1 MGSAS
6 PGGPVEGLTEA
17 LTGLLRQADG
27 GPQPQ
32 DLADVLWIA
41 GLAGLLEPPPP
52 PAPPP
57 SPSPSPSPP
66 TPPLPMPPS
75 VPRPSAAPRPA
86 RARPKSTVVPWQ
98 SSPPLPDGRTPT
110 GPAPAVAVP
119 PPPPPPV
126 RPPTGPHV
134 ALHHRPG
141 SHGHSE
147 NPGAD
152 EPGDTDRAGGH
163 VIRVT
168 QPAALDGGLA
178 LARALRPLRRAVDA
192 PGRATLDEEAT
203 AEATAETGILL
214 PAWRPA
220 QQPRFSVDL
229 LVDTGATM
237 AVWHRLAGELSTL
250 LERHGA
256 FADVRCW
263 ALDTDRSVPTLTPFH
278 QRRPGAPAAARA
290 GWSRPLN
297 DPTDRRILLVLTD
310 GVGPA
315 WYGKELPEFLAGVA
329 AARPAA
335 ALQVLP
341 RRLWHRTALR
351 TALVAARASVAGRPV
366 PAFRSDAALPG
377 IPPGTR
383 GAEARA
389 DIRWLPVLEVDA
401 DWITP
406 WADLTAG
413 RTSGWT
419 PMLAAP
425 IAGMPERQRPTRPAG
440 TPATPAERVARFRA
454 GSSPAAY
461 RLACHLAAAPLSLP
475 VMRLVQRATVPESG
489 QTDLAELFLSGLI
502 APRGGTA
509 TDPDEQV
516 YDFRDGVRKE
526 LLAELTR
533 TEAVQVLEHV
543 LTKVS
548 GRVAATFGGTRDFRA
563 VARLVGAVDV
573 GEEADGQVRL
583 SARSLPFA
591 EVAVTVLAS
600 AGGQHAALAARL
612 AEAVGRTTRG
622 AEATRSPLPGPPPR
636 PDRLSPVR
644 PVLSPPEPARM
655 IGRKRELAAL
665 AAAFD
670 PDRAA
675 SGPPEQP
682 AVAVVVGDAG
692 MGRRRLVQE
701 YVQAYGDRHSFTHW
715 IDAASPDSVER
726 GLLRLW
732 NALTPVD
739 EPFDASVQLGDR
751 LAEHRDWLVVL
762 DNHRGAG
769 RSDGLHRPF
778 DMSPL
783 RGRGCVLVTT
793 DSLATWPAP
802 GATVIEL
809 GPLRTDEVLDEL
821 RARLGP
827 GYAPDDPQQARSLLR
842 LARQL
847 PHRPNTLADID
858 LDAEL
863 RHALAAAPDPSPRRT
878 SSGRVLVDTTVRGT
892 PMTLRLPFPASPTRS
907 GFPPPSPGFTGR
919 AGALTALLSF
929 LTPTEP
935 GRFPTRT
942 AVVTGPPGVGKTEL
956 ALQGATTALERG
968 WYPGGAL
975 YLDLRR
981 HTDPSVPHNTPGL
994 AALLRALDVPVGIV
1008 PQDPQNQRD
1017 LFHDVLAQLSAEAGP
1032 VLLVLDNA
1040 PRHLDLAPYLPLD
1053 GRVTTLVTS
1062 RHSLPIDAAR
1072 FELQPMTADDSVEL
1086 LRNRLL
1092 LARPDDPRLTVAVR
1106 PAEALAELCDGLPL
1120 ALVFCA
1126 ARLVADPGLRV
1137 IDLAQELRDPRH
1149 RLDAIGHDGQNLREA
1164 FTASYVELSSSEARL
1179 FRLLSVYPHPE
1190 LSNDVAAALASID
1203 ILVAEQLMAALSHA
1217 HLVEPA
1223 PTRDHWRF
1231 PPLLRLFALG
1241 ESETKAGLDDR
1252 ANALTRLLNHYHQ
1265 AATAADAPWSRDPI
1279 SRIRT
1284 GVGGYAARFL
1294 DPERARAWLEAERP
1308 IMLAL
1313 VPFAAEHGDAEA
1325 AAAFTRVALRL
1336 LLAER
1341 RFDDLAAVADETVR
1355 AVRQR
1360 GHDAGELQFV
1370 RTLLQAMADARIR
1383 IETLPL
1389 DQRTALDQVLRLAS
1403 RGARTDQLHLAV
1415 QVANASQWAMLV
1427 LNEVLHDVLRMST
1440 VEGTLVRPGPGFGAE
1455 WLLTFPE
1462 PGDPLATA
1470 GLVLLDL
1477 WDRLKRL
1484 DFSTGPRTPVAVSV
1498 FHGDP
1503 PDLLPGASRLRSRVT
1518 GTAYHR
1524 EKPIAAVTVSLQ
1536 VLTMLTQQFGRDL
1549 ANSFDL
1555 LAPGDAAAPAEVAT
1569 YVYTGDPQLLGL
1581 ILSRLVT
1588 GRIID
1593 P

>member
-17 LTGLLRQADG
+17 LAELLRQTDG

-41 GLAGLLEPPPP
+41 GLAGMLEPPPPP

-57 SPSPSPSPP
+57 PSPP
-66 TPPLPMPPS
+66 APPPPMPS

-98 SSPPLPDGRTPT
+98 SSPPLPAGRTPI
-110 GPAPAVAVP
+110 GPAPVVVLPPPP

-134 ALHHRPG
+134 ALHHRSG
-141 SHGHSE
+141 SQGRPE

-152 EPGDTDRAGGH
+152 EPSGH

-263 ALDTDRSVPTLTPFH
+263 ALDTDRKVPTLAPFH
-278 QRRPGAPAAARA
+278 RRRPDAPAAARVD
-290 GWSRPLN
+290 WSRPLN

-315 WYGKELPEFLAGVA
+315 WYGKELPKFLAAVA

-377 IPPGTR
+377 IPPGSR

-389 DIRWLPVLEVDA
+389 AIRWLPVLEVDA

-425 IAGMPERQRPTRPAG
+425 IAGMPERPRPTRPAG

-475 VMRLVQRATVPESG
+475 VMRLVQRAAVPESG

-502 APRGGTA
+502 APRGGAA

-563 VARLVGAVDV
+563 VARLVGAVDS
-573 GEEADGQVRL
+573 GEGDGGEVRL

-612 AEAVGRTTRG
+612 AAAVTRTARRE
-622 AEATRSPLPGPPPR
+622 AEATPTPRPDPPLLR

-644 PVLSPPEPARM
+644 PVLSPPEPPRM

-675 SGPPEQP
+675 SGAPEQP
-682 AVAVVVGDAG
+682 AVVLVVGQAG
-692 MGRRRLVQE
+692 TGRRRLVQE
-701 YVQAYGDRHSFTHW
+701 YVAAYGGRHSFTHW
-715 IDAASPDSVER
+715 IDAHSPGPWEHGLVRLWTALSPTDEPYYASSPDA
-726 GLLRLW
+726 LW
-732 NALTPVD
+732 
-739 EPFDASVQLGDR
+739 ER

-762 DNHRGAG
+762 DSLPGNGWPDE
-769 RSDGLHRPF
+769 SWYQFSFEP
-778 DMSPL
+778 

-793 DSLATWPAP
+793 DRP
-802 GATVIEL
+802 GSWLPGTTVVEL
-809 GPLRTDEVLDEL
+809 GSLETDEVLDEL
-821 RARLGP
+821 VARLGP
-827 GYAPDDPQQARSLLR
+827 AYDPDDSDQATVLRR
-842 LARQL
+842 LAQRL
-847 PHRPNTLADID
+847 PRMPDVLADTD

-863 RHALAAAPDPSPRRT
+863 ARALPIAFDPPPTRT
-878 SSGRVLVDTTVRGT
+878 SNNRVIVHATVQGL
-892 PMTLRLPFPASPTRS
+892 PVTLRLPVPGSTALSGLPLSSPA
-907 GFPPPSPGFTGR
+907 FTGR
-919 AGALTALLSF
+919 AEALAALRSFLVPAPPGQPPRTAL
-929 LTPTEP
+929 
-935 GRFPTRT
+935 
-942 AVVTGPPGVGKTEL
+942 VTGPPGVGKSEL
-956 ALQGATTALERG
+956 VVRIATTVLRSG
-968 WYPGGAL
+968 WYPGGVL
-975 YLDLRR
+975 YLDLREHQNR
-981 HTDPSVPHNTPGL
+981 SAVPAPGAP
-994 AALLRALDVPVGIV
+994 AALLRALGVPADIL
-1008 PQDPQNQRD
+1008 PPAPRD
-1017 LFHDVLAQLSAEAGP
+1017 RTALLRTVLAQLVEEAGP
-1032 VLLVLDNA
+1032 LLLVLDNA
-1040 PRHLDLAPYLPLD
+1040 PPRLDLAPYLPLD
-1053 GRVTTLVTS
+1053 GAITVLVTS
-1062 RHSLPIDAAR
+1062 RHQLGIDAAR
-1072 FELQPMTADDSVEL
+1072 FDLRAMTAEDSVQL
-1086 LRNRLL
+1086 LRYGVQA
-1092 LARPDDPRLTVAVR
+1092 ARSDDERVSGPPDPWL
-1106 PAEALAELCDGLPL
+1106 ALAELCDGLPL
-1120 ALVFCA
+1120 ALAFCTH
-1126 ARLVADPGLRV
+1126 RLVEQPALPVASLVEELSDPRYRLDGLSHGERSLRV
-1137 IDLAQELRDPRH
+1137 
-1149 RLDAIGHDGQNLREA
+1149 A
-1164 FTASYVELSSSEARL
+1164 FTESYLDLSSSESRL
-1179 FRLLSVYPHPE
+1179 FRLLSVYPRSE
-1190 LSNDVAAALASID
+1190 LSTDVAAGVANLD
-1203 ILVAEQLMAALSHA
+1203 IPVAEELMAALARA
-1217 HLVEPA
+1217 HLVEPG
-1223 PTRDHWRF
+1223 PTRDQWRL
-1231 PPLLRLFALG
+1231 PPLLRLYSLSRGA
-1241 ESETKAGLDDR
+1241 ANADVDDR
-1252 ANALTRLLNHYHQ
+1252 EVALDRLLVHYQ
-1265 AATAADAPWSRDPI
+1265 LEAEAAASGDRRDSVRFRDP
-1279 SRIRT
+1279 RQ
-1284 GVGGYAARFL
+1284 AQ
-1294 DPERARAWLEAERP
+1294 AWLEAERP
-1308 IMLAL
+1308 IL
-1313 VPFAAEHGDAEA
+1313 
-1325 AAAFTRVALRL
+1325 VALAVYAADQGHTDAVLPIIRSL
-1336 LLAER
+1336 IRFFLPDR
-1341 RFDDLAAVADETVR
+1341 RFDDVRVIAESIQVAAR
-1355 AVRQR
+1355 SL
-1360 GHDAGELQFV
+1360 GGSPGAGWFL
-1370 RTLLQAMADARIR
+1370 
-1383 IETLPL
+1383 
-1389 DQRTALDQVLRLAS
+1389 TALAQATKESPFELNDLSVEQKIAYARLIRAAT
-1403 RGARTDQLHLAV
+1403 GALANRLHLAV
-1415 QVANASQWAMLV
+1415 QLLDADEASTL
-1427 LNEVLHDVLRMST
+1427 LLERILGEVRRAST
-1440 VEGTLVRPGPGFGAE
+1440 IDSGLTRPSPGFGAE
-1455 WLLTFPE
+1455 LLLTFFE
-1462 PGDPLATA
+1462 PGDPLAMA
-1470 GLVLLDL
+1470 GRTVLDL
-1477 WDRLKRL
+1477 WDRIKRL
-1484 DFSTGPRTPVAVSV
+1484 APADRPRAPIMVSFVHGNLPERLSGTDQLRRLITGDRRVRNRPVAAVAVSRQV
-1498 FHGDP
+1498 FDMI
-1503 PDLLPGASRLRSRVT
+1503 T
-1518 GTAYHR
+1518 
-1524 EKPIAAVTVSLQ
+1524 E
-1536 VLTMLTQQFGRDL
+1536 QFGTDITVH
-1549 ANSFDL
+1549 FDPIQVEG
-1555 LAPGDAAAPAEVAT
+1555 AEPPAEDAT
-1569 YVYTGDPQLLGL
+1569 YLYNGDPQLLGL
-1581 ILSRLVT
+1581 ILSHPT
-1588 GRIID
+1588 AGRIIES
-1593 P
+1593 

>member
-1 MGSAS
+1 M
-6 PGGPVEGLTEA
+6 EGLTEA
-17 LTGLLRQADG
+17 LAELLRQADG

-41 GLAGLLEPPPP
+41 GLAGMLEPPPP
-52 PAPPP
+52 PAPP
-57 SPSPSPSPP
+57 SPPSPP
-66 TPPLPMPPS
+66 TPPLPMPS
-75 VPRPSAAPRPA
+75 LPRPSAAPRPA
-86 RARPKSTVVPWQ
+86 RARPRSTVVPWQ
-98 SSPPLPDGRTPT
+98 SSPPLPAGRTPI
-110 GPAPAVAVP
+110 GPAPVIALP

-126 RPPTGPHV
+126 HPPTGPHV
-134 ALHHRPG
+134 ALHHRSG
-141 SHGHSE
+141 SQGRPE

-152 EPGDTDRAGGH
+152 EPSGH

-214 PAWRPA
+214 PAWRSA

-263 ALDTDRSVPTLTPFH
+263 ALDTDRPVPTLAPFH
-278 QRRPGAPAAARA
+278 RRRPGAPAAARA
-290 GWSRPLN
+290 DWSRPLN

-315 WYGKELPEFLAGVA
+315 WYGKELPKFLAAVA

-366 PAFRSDAALPG
+366 PAFHSDAALPG
-377 IPPGTR
+377 IPPGSR

-389 DIRWLPVLEVDA
+389 AIRWLPVLEVDA

-425 IAGMPERQRPTRPAG
+425 IAGMPERQRPTRTAG

-502 APRGGTA
+502 APRGGAA

-516 YDFRDGVRKE
+516 YDFRSGVRKE

-573 GEEADGQVRL
+573 GEEAGGEVRL

-600 AGGQHAALAARL
+600 AGGQHAALAEKL
-612 AEAVGRTTRG
+612 AEAMGQTVRG
-622 AEATRSPLPGPPPR
+622 EEATRPGPPPIR
-636 PDRLSPVR
+636 PGLLNPVR
-644 PVLSPPEPARM
+644 PVLSPPEPVRM

-665 AAAFD
+665 AAVFA
-670 PDRAA
+670 PDRPV
-675 SGPPEQP
+675 SGPPEEP
-682 AVAVVVGDAG
+682 AVVIVVGAAG

-701 YVQAYGDRHSFTHW
+701 YARAYGDRHSFTHW
-715 IDAASPDSVER
+715 IDAHSADSLER
-726 GLLRLW
+726 GLGRLW
-732 NALTPVD
+732 AALSPAGAGYDPSSPAVLW
-739 EPFDASVQLGDR
+739 ER
-751 LAEHRDWLVVL
+751 LARHRDWFLVIDQVPPGGWPTDPGYPRYPWYSL
-762 DNHRGAG
+762 T
-769 RSDGLHRPF
+769 PQ
-778 DMSPL
+778 
-783 RGRGCVLVTT
+783 GRGCVLVTT
-793 DSLATWPAP
+793 DGLDGSTPEAM
-802 GATVIEL
+802 VVEL
-809 GPLRTDEVLDEL
+809 GSLDTEEVLDEL
-821 RARLGP
+821 VARLGP
-827 GYAPDDPQQARSLLR
+827 AHDPADSAQATALQR
-842 LARQL
+842 LAQRL
-847 PHRPNTLADID
+847 PHTPDVLAETD

-863 RHALAAAPDPSPRRT
+863 ARLLPAATDPSPRRT
-878 SSGRVLVDTTVRGT
+878 SSGRVLVNISVRGT
-892 PMTLRLPFPASPTRS
+892 PMTLRLPVPASPARS
-907 GFPPPSPGFTGR
+907 GFPPLSPAFTGR
-919 AGALTALLSF
+919 AGALRALLSF
-929 LTPTEP
+929 LTPAEP
-935 GRFPTRT
+935 GQFPTRA
-942 AVVTGPPGVGKTEL
+942 AVVTGPPGVGKSEL
-956 ALQGATTALERG
+956 VLQGAATVLERG

-975 YLDLRR
+975 YLDLRER
-981 HTDPSVPHNTPGL
+981 PNPSAPHNTPGL
-994 AALLRALDVPVGIV
+994 ATLLRALNVPDGIV
-1008 PQDPQNQRD
+1008 PPDPQGQLD
-1017 LFHDVLAQLSAEAGP
+1017 LFHDVLAQVSAEAGP
-1032 VLLVLDNA
+1032 VLLVLDNV
-1040 PRHLDLAPYLPLD
+1040 RRNVDLAPYLLLN

-1062 RHSLPIDAAR
+1062 CHSLSVDAAR
-1072 FELQPMTADDSVEL
+1072 FDLRAMSADDSVQL
-1086 LRNRLL
+1086 LRNHLRR
-1092 LARPDDPRLTVAVR
+1092 ARPDDTRLTDAAR
-1106 PAEALAELCDGLPL
+1106 PAAALAELCDGLPL
-1120 ALVFCA
+1120 ALVLCA
-1126 ARLVADPGLRV
+1126 AQLVADPGLQV
-1137 IDLAQELRDPRH
+1137 TDLARELSDPRH
-1149 RLDAIGHDGQNLREA
+1149 RLDAISNDGQSLREA
-1164 FTASYVELSSSEARL
+1164 FTASYTELSSSEARL
-1179 FRLLSVYPHPE
+1179 FRLLSVYPHSE
-1190 LSNDVAAALASID
+1190 ISVDVAAGLAGLD
-1203 ILVAEQLMAALSHA
+1203 ILVAEQLMTELARA
-1217 HLVEPA
+1217 HVVDPA
-1223 PTRDHWRF
+1223 STDNHWHF
-1231 PPLLRLFALG
+1231 HPLLRLFALD
-1241 ESETKAGLDDR
+1241 ESEAKAGLDDR
-1252 ANALTRLLNHYHQ
+1252 ANALTRLLTHYQQ
-1265 AATAADAPWSRDPI
+1265 AAAAAEAPGSRG
-1279 SRIRT
+1279 ST
-1284 GVGGYAARFL
+1284 VRFRN
-1294 DPERARAWLEAERP
+1294 PERARAWLAAERP

-1313 VPFAAEHGDAEA
+1313 VVFAAEHGDAEA
-1325 AAAFTRVALRL
+1325 TAAFTRLVLRL
-1336 LLAER
+1336 LIADR
-1341 RFDDLAAVADETVR
+1341 RFDDLAAVADETVHTVRRQSHDTGALLFLR
-1355 AVRQR
+1355 A
-1360 GHDAGELQFV
+1360 
-1370 RTLLQAMADARIR
+1370 LLHAMDDARIR
-1383 IETLPL
+1383 LDTLPL
-1389 DQRTALDQVLRLAS
+1389 EQRSTLDQVFRLVS
-1403 RGARTDQLHLAV
+1403 GGARTNQLHLAV
-1415 QVANASQWAMLV
+1415 QVANGSEWSMLV
-1427 LNEVLHDVLRMST
+1427 LDQVLHDALGAST
-1440 VEGTLVRPGPGFGAE
+1440 VDGTLTRPTPGFGAE
-1455 WLLTFPE
+1455 LLLTFPE
-1462 PGDPLATA
+1462 PGVPLATA

-1503 PDLLPGASRLRSRVT
+1503 PDLLPGASRLRSHVT
-1518 GTAYHR
+1518 GKAYHR

-1555 LAPGDAAAPAEVAT
+1555 LAPGDAEAPAEGAT
-1569 YVYTGDPQLLGL
+1569 YLYTGDPQLLGL
-1581 ILSRLVT
+1581 VLSRLVA

>member
-17 LTGLLRQADG
+17 LAELLRQADG

-41 GLAGLLEPPPP
+41 GLAGMLEPPPPP
-52 PAPPP
+52 PAPP
-57 SPSPSPSPP
+57 SPPSPP
-66 TPPLPMPPS
+66 TPPLPMPS
-75 VPRPSAAPRPA
+75 APRPSAAPRPA
-86 RARPKSTVVPWQ
+86 RARPRSTVVPWQ
-98 SSPPLPDGRTPT
+98 SSPPPPAGRTPI
-110 GPAPAVAVP
+110 GPAPVVALPPPP

-134 ALHHRPG
+134 ALHHRSG
-141 SHGHSE
+141 SQGRPE

-152 EPGDTDRAGGH
+152 EPSGH

-263 ALDTDRSVPTLTPFH
+263 ALDTDRPVPTLAPFH
-278 QRRPGAPAAARA
+278 RRRPGAPAAARA
-290 GWSRPLN
+290 DWSRPLN

-315 WYGKELPEFLAGVA
+315 WYGKELPKFLAGVA

-377 IPPGTR
+377 IPPGSR

-389 DIRWLPVLEVDA
+389 AIRWLPVLEVDA

-440 TPATPAERVARFRA
+440 APATPAERVARFRA

-475 VMRLVQRATVPESG
+475 VMRLVQRAAVPESG

-502 APRGGTA
+502 APRGGAA

-573 GEEADGQVRL
+573 GEEAGGEVRL

-612 AEAVGRTTRG
+612 AAAVTRTARRE
-622 AEATRSPLPGPPPR
+622 AEATPTPRPDPPLLR

-644 PVLSPPEPARM
+644 PVLSPPEPPRM

-670 PDRAA
+670 PGRAA

-682 AVAVVVGDAG
+682 AVVVVVGDAG

-701 YVQAYGDRHSFTHW
+701 YVQAYGGRHSFTHW
-715 IDAASPDSVER
+715 IDAHSPGSLEL
-726 GLLRLW
+726 GLGQLW
-732 NALTPVD
+732 SALSPAD
-739 EPFDASVQLGDR
+739 EPYVASSPAALRDR
-751 LAEHRDWLVVL
+751 LERHRDWLVVL
-762 DNHRGAG
+762 D
-769 RSDGLHRPF
+769 SFPQDGWPAQPGYRF
-778 DMSPL
+778 SFEPL
-783 RGRGCVLVTT
+783 GRGCVLVTT
-793 DSLATWPAP
+793 GDPQLRPTGVTIVELRSLDTA
-802 GATVIEL
+802 
-809 GPLRTDEVLDEL
+809 EVLDEL
-821 RARLGP
+821 VARLGP
-827 GYAPDDPQQARSLLR
+827 AYAPDDSGQATALRR
-842 LARQL
+842 LAQRL
-847 PHRPNTLADID
+847 PHMPDVLAETD

-863 RHALAAAPDPSPRRT
+863 ARALPAATDPPPPPIRT
-878 SSGRVLVDTTVRGT
+878 NSDQVVVYTTIQGLPV
-892 PMTLRLPFPASPTRS
+892 MLRLPVPSPTRYRI
-907 GFPPPSPGFTGR
+907 PAPSPAFTGR
-919 AGALTALLSF
+919 AEALATLLSF
-929 LTPTEP
+929 LKPSEP
-935 GRFPTRT
+935 KHFPNRATL
-942 AVVTGPPGVGKTEL
+942 VTGSPGVGKSEL
-956 ALQGATTALERG
+956 VRQAVGTALGNG
-968 WYPGGAL
+968 WYSGGAL
-975 YLDLRR
+975 YLDLRE
-981 HTDPSVPHNTPGL
+981 HPNSSAPSDPQAPAVILQALGVPADIVPPDPRDRLN
-994 AALLRALDVPVGIV
+994 LLRDYLG
-1008 PQDPQNQRD
+1008 
-1017 LFHDVLAQLSAEAGP
+1017 QLSMQAGP
-1032 VLLVLDNA
+1032 LLLVLDNA
-1040 PRHLDLAPYLPLD
+1040 PPHLDLAPCLPFYSS
-1053 GRVTTLVTS
+1053 VTVLVTS
-1062 RHSLPIDAAR
+1062 RHSLPIGATLLD
-1072 FELQPMTADDSVEL
+1072 LGTMTPEDSVQL
-1086 LRNRLL
+1086 LRNG
-1092 LARPDDPRLTVAVR
+1092 VR
-1106 PAEALAELCDGLPL
+1106 ASLPGDERAGGPPGPWLALAELCDGLPL
-1120 ALVFCA
+1120 ALTICVDRLADQPALPVASLVRELNDPPFLLDGLSNR
-1126 ARLVADPGLRV
+1126 ARSMRV
-1137 IDLAQELRDPRH
+1137 
-1149 RLDAIGHDGQNLREA
+1149 A
-1164 FTASYVELSSSEARL
+1164 FTESYLDLSSSESRL
-1179 FRLLSVYPHPE
+1179 FRLLSVYPYYE
-1190 LSNDVAAALASID
+1190 LSADVAAGVANLD
-1203 ILVAEQLMAALSHA
+1203 ILVAEQLMAALARA
-1217 HLVEPA
+1217 HLVEPG
-1223 PTRDHWRF
+1223 PTRDHWRL
-1231 PPLLRLFALG
+1231 PP
-1241 ESETKAGLDDR
+1241 
-1252 ANALTRLLNHYHQ
+1252 LTRLYSLSRGQANADVDDRDVALDRLLVHYQ
-1265 AATAADAPWSRDPI
+1265 LEMDAASAPGGLRS
-1279 SRIRT
+1279 
-1284 GVGGYAARFL
+1284 GVRFR

-1308 IMLAL
+1308 ILVALAEY
-1313 VPFAAEHGDAEA
+1313 AAEHGGIDAA
-1325 AAAFTRVALRL
+1325 FAFTRSLLRIL
-1336 LLAER
+1336 LGDR
-1341 RFDDLAAVADETVR
+1341 QFDDLTTIAESMRAIDHRRGDNTVAEWFLR
-1355 AVRQR
+1355 ALV
-1360 GHDAGELQFV
+1360 
-1370 RTLLQAMADARIR
+1370 QALNEARIR
-1383 IETLPL
+1383 TVDLPAE
-1389 DQRTALDQVLRLAS
+1389 DRAALDRLFRLFS
-1403 RGARTDQLHLAV
+1403 GEEEARTNQLYLAIQFPDADEAAVLLLEQILGEV
-1415 QVANASQWAMLV
+1415 QRASTIESGL
-1427 LNEVLHDVLRMST
+1427 S
-1440 VEGTLVRPGPGFGAE
+1440 RPSPGFGAE
-1455 WLLTFPE
+1455 LLLAFVE

-1470 GLVLLDL
+1470 GRTVLDL
-1477 WDRLKRL
+1477 WERIKRL
-1484 DFSTGPRTPVAVSV
+1484 SPADRPRTPIIVSVLHGSHPEHLPGADLLRRMIAGDRHVRDRPVTAVAVSRPV
-1498 FHGDP
+1498 FD
-1503 PDLLPGASRLRSRVT
+1503 
-1518 GTAYHR
+1518 
-1524 EKPIAAVTVSLQ
+1524 
-1536 VLTMLTQQFGRDL
+1536 MLTEQFGTDITVRFSL
-1549 ANSFDL
+1549 MPIEGAE
-1555 LAPGDAAAPAEVAT
+1555 PPAEDAI
-1569 YVYTGDPQLLGL
+1569 YLYNGDPQLLGL
-1581 ILSRLVT
+1581 ILSHPT
-1588 GRIID
+1588 AGRIIES
-1593 P
+1593 

>member
-17 LTGLLRQADG
+17 LAELLRQADG

-41 GLAGLLEPPPP
+41 GLAGMLEPPPPP
-52 PAPPP
+52 PAPP
-57 SPSPSPSPP
+57 SPPSPP
-66 TPPLPMPPS
+66 PPPLPTPS
-75 VPRPSAAPRPA
+75 APRPSAAPRPA
-86 RARPKSTVVPWQ
+86 RARPRSTVVPWQ
-98 SSPPLPDGRTPT
+98 SSPPPPTGRTPI
-110 GPAPAVAVP
+110 GPAPAVAPPPPP

-134 ALHHRPG
+134 ALHHRSG
-141 SHGHSE
+141 SPGHSE

-152 EPGDTDRAGGH
+152 EPGNTDRPDGH
-163 VIRVT
+163 VIRVA

-263 ALDTDRSVPTLTPFH
+263 ALDTDRPVPTLAPFH
-278 QRRPGAPAAARA
+278 RRRPGAPAAARA
-290 GWSRPLN
+290 DWSRPLN

-315 WYGKELPEFLAGVA
+315 WYGKELPKFLAAVA

-366 PAFRSDAALPG
+366 PAFHSDAALPG
-377 IPPGTR
+377 IPPGSR

-389 DIRWLPVLEVDA
+389 AVRWLPVLEVDA

-502 APRGGTA
+502 APRGGAA

-573 GEEADGQVRL
+573 GEEAGGEVRL

-612 AEAVGRTTRG
+612 AEAVTRTARG
-622 AEATRSPLPGPPPR
+622 AGATRTPR
-636 PDRLSPVR
+636 PDPPLLRTDRLSPVR
-644 PVLSPPEPARM
+644 PVLSPPEPPRM

-682 AVAVVVGDAG
+682 AVVVVVGDAG

-701 YVQAYGDRHSFTHW
+701 YVQAYGERHSFTHW
-715 IDAASPDSVER
+715 IDAHSPGPWEHGLVRLWTALSPTDEPYYASSPDA
-726 GLLRLW
+726 LW
-732 NALTPVD
+732 
-739 EPFDASVQLGDR
+739 ER

-762 DNHRGAG
+762 DSLPGNGWPDE
-769 RSDGLHRPF
+769 SWYQFSFEP
-778 DMSPL
+778 
-783 RGRGCVLVTT
+783 RGRGCVLVTS
-793 DSLATWPAP
+793 DRP
-802 GATVIEL
+802 GSWLPGTTVIEL
-809 GPLRTDEVLDEL
+809 GSLETDEVLDEL
-821 RARLGP
+821 VARLGP
-827 GYAPDDPQQARSLLR
+827 AYDPDDSDQATVLRR
-842 LARQL
+842 LAQRL
-847 PHRPNTLADID
+847 PRKPDVLADTD

-863 RHALAAAPDPSPRRT
+863 ARVLPLVFDPPPTRT
-878 SSGRVLVDTTVRGT
+878 SNNRVIVHAMVQGLPV
-892 PMTLRLPFPASPTRS
+892 TLRLPVPGSTALS
-907 GFPPPSPGFTGR
+907 GLPLPSPAFTGR
-919 AGALTALLSF
+919 AEALAALRSFLVPAPPGQPPRTAL
-929 LTPTEP
+929 
-935 GRFPTRT
+935 
-942 AVVTGPPGVGKTEL
+942 VTGPPGVGKSEL
-956 ALQGATTALERG
+956 VVRVATTVRRSG
-968 WYPGGAL
+968 WYPGGVL
-975 YLDLRR
+975 YLDLREHQNR
-981 HTDPSVPHNTPGL
+981 SAVPDPEAP
-994 AALLRALDVPVGIV
+994 AALLRALGVPADIL
-1008 PQDPQNQRD
+1008 PPAPRD
-1017 LFHDVLAQLSAEAGP
+1017 RTALLRTVLAQLVEEAGP
-1032 VLLVLDNA
+1032 LLLVLDNA
-1040 PRHLDLAPYLPLD
+1040 PPRLDLAPYLPLD
-1053 GRVTTLVTS
+1053 GAVTVLVTS
-1062 RHSLPIDAAR
+1062 RHQLGIDAAR
-1072 FELQPMTADDSVEL
+1072 FDLRAMTAEDSVQL
-1086 LRNRLL
+1086 LRYGVQA
-1092 LARPDDPRLTVAVR
+1092 ARSDDERVSGPPDPWL
-1106 PAEALAELCDGLPL
+1106 ALAELCDGLPL
-1120 ALVFCA
+1120 ALAICTH
-1126 ARLVADPGLRV
+1126 RLVEQPALPVASLAEELSDPRYRLDGLSHGERSLRV
-1137 IDLAQELRDPRH
+1137 
-1149 RLDAIGHDGQNLREA
+1149 A
-1164 FTASYVELSSSEARL
+1164 FTESYLDLSSSESRL
-1179 FRLLSVYPHPE
+1179 FRLLSVHPHSE
-1190 LSNDVAAALASID
+1190 LSTDVAAGVANLD
-1203 ILVAEQLMAALSHA
+1203 IPVAEELMAALARA
-1217 HLVEPA
+1217 HLVEPG
-1223 PTRDHWRF
+1223 PTRDHWRL
-1231 PPLLRLFALG
+1231 PPLLRLYSLSRGAANADVDGRAFAL
-1241 ESETKAGLDDR
+1241 D
-1252 ANALTRLLNHYHQ
+1252 RLLVHFQLETEAAASGDRRDTVRFRNPEQ
-1265 AATAADAPWSRDPI
+1265 A
-1279 SRIRT
+1279 
-1284 GVGGYAARFL
+1284 G
-1294 DPERARAWLEAERP
+1294 AWLEAERP
-1308 IMLAL
+1308 VLVTLA
-1313 VPFAAEHGDAEA
+1313 AYGAEHGGVDAA
-1325 AAAFTRVALRL
+1325 SAFTRSLLRIFL
-1336 LLAER
+1336 TAR
-1341 RFDDLAAVADETVR
+1341 RFGDLTAIAESMRAVDRRRGGNAVAEGFLR
-1355 AVRQR
+1355 ALV
-1360 GHDAGELQFV
+1360 
-1370 RTLLQAMADARIR
+1370 QALDDSRDRPADRPAEDRA
-1383 IETLPL
+1383 
-1389 DQRTALDQVLRLAS
+1389 ALDQLFQVLS
-1403 RGARTDQLHLAV
+1403 GEEARTNELYLAV
-1415 QVANASQWAMLV
+1415 QLPDADEATVLV
-1427 LNEVLHDVLRMST
+1427 LERILGEVQRAST
-1440 VEGTLVRPGPGFGAE
+1440 IESGLTRLSPGFGAE
-1455 WLLTFPE
+1455 LLLTFVG

-1470 GLVLLDL
+1470 GRAVLDL
-1477 WDRLKRL
+1477 WDRIKRL
-1484 DFSTGPRTPVAVSV
+1484 DPADRPQTPIIVSV
-1498 FHGDP
+1498 LHGRFP
-1503 PDLLPGASRLRSRVT
+1503 ERLPGAEQLRLRIT
-1518 GTAYHR
+1518 GDRYDR
-1524 EKPIAAVTVSLQ
+1524 DRPVAAVTVSRP
-1536 VLTMLTQQFGRDL
+1536 VFDMLTEQFGTDITRR
-1549 ANSFDL
+1549 FDL
-1555 LAPGDAAAPAEVAT
+1555 LLVGGARPPAEEAT
-1569 YVYTGDPQLLGL
+1569 YLYSGDPQLLGL
-1581 ILSRLVT
+1581 ILSHPT
-1588 GRIID
+1588 AGRIIES
-1593 P
+1593 

>member
-6 PGGPVEGLTEA
+6 PGGPAEGLTDA
-17 LTGLLRQADG
+17 LAGLLRQADG

-52 PAPPP
+52 PAPP
-57 SPSPSPSPP
+57 SPPSPP
-66 TPPLPMPPS
+66 TPPLAMPS

-98 SSPPLPDGRTPT
+98 SSPPLPAGRTPI
-110 GPAPAVAVP
+110 GPAPVVVLPPPP

-134 ALHHRPG
+134 ALHHRSG
-141 SHGHSE
+141 SQGRPA

-152 EPGDTDRAGGH
+152 EPGNTDRAGGH

-214 PAWRPA
+214 PVWRPA

-263 ALDTDRSVPTLTPFH
+263 ALDTDRKVPTLAPFH
-278 QRRPGAPAAARA
+278 RRRPGAPAAARA
-290 GWSRPLN
+290 DWSRPLH

-315 WYGKELPEFLAGVA
+315 WYGKELPKFLAGVA
-329 AARPAA
+329 AARPTA

-377 IPPGTR
+377 IPPGSR
-383 GAEARA
+383 GAEVRA
-389 DIRWLPVLEVDA
+389 GIRWLPVLEVDA

-475 VMRLVQRATVPESG
+475 VMRLVQRAAVPESG

-502 APRGGTA
+502 APRGGAA

-563 VARLVGAVDV
+563 VARLVGAGGD
-573 GEEADGQVRL
+573 GEGDGGEVRL

-612 AEAVGRTTRG
+612 AEAVTRTARG
-622 AEATRSPLPGPPPR
+622 AGATRMPRPDPPLLR

-644 PVLSPPEPARM
+644 PVLSPPEPVRM

-682 AVAVVVGDAG
+682 AVVVVVGDAG
-692 MGRRRLVQE
+692 TGRRRLVQE
-701 YVQAYGDRHSFTHW
+701 YVQAYGGRHSFTHW
-715 IDAASPDSVER
+715 IDAHSPGSLER
-726 GLLRLW
+726 GLGQLW
-732 NALTPVD
+732 SALSPAD
-739 EPFDASVQLGDR
+739 EPYIASSPAALRDR
-751 LAEHRDWLVVL
+751 LERHRDWLVVL
-762 DNHRGAG
+762 DSFPR
-769 RSDGLHRPF
+769 DGWPAQPGYRF
-778 DMSPL
+778 SFEPL
-783 RGRGCVLVTT
+783 GRGCVLVTT
-793 DSLATWPAP
+793 GDPQLRPT
-802 GATVIEL
+802 GATIVEL
-809 GPLRTDEVLDEL
+809 RSLGTADVLDEL
-821 RARLGP
+821 VARLGP
-827 GYAPDDPQQARSLLR
+827 AYDPDDSGQATALRR
-842 LARQL
+842 LAQRL
-847 PHRPNTLADID
+847 PHIPDVLAETD

-863 RHALAAAPDPSPRRT
+863 ARALPAPDPSPPRT
-878 SSGRVLVDTTVRGT
+878 RSNEAAVHVTVQGRPV
-892 PMTLRLPFPASPTRS
+892 TLRLPAPISRARS
-907 GFPPPSPGFTGR
+907 GLPVPAPAFTGR
-919 AGALTALLSF
+919 AEALAALLSF
-929 LTPTEP
+929 LAPVEP
-935 GRFPTRT
+935 GQLPTRT
-942 AVVTGPPGVGKTEL
+942 AVITGPPGVGKSEL
-956 ALQGATTALERG
+956 VLRAATTVLQRG

-975 YLDLRR
+975 YLDLRK
-981 HTDPSVPHNTPGL
+981 HPNSSVPSGPHTP
-994 AALLRALDVPVGIV
+994 AALLYALDVPGEIV
-1008 PQDPQNQRD
+1008 PPDPRD
-1017 LFHDVLAQLSAEAGP
+1017 QAELFRTVITGLAGSAGP
-1032 VLLVLDNA
+1032 ILLVLDNV
-1040 PRHLDLAPYLPLD
+1040 PPSIDLDPFLPVD
-1053 GRVTTLVTS
+1053 GPLTVLVTS
-1062 RHSLPIDAAR
+1062 RHSQPIAATR
-1072 FELQPMTADDSVEL
+1072 FDLRVMTLEDSVQL
-1086 LRNRLL
+1086 LRNRLQL
-1092 LARPDDPRLTVAVR
+1092 VLPDDTRLMDAPRQA
-1106 PAEALAELCDGLPL
+1106 AALAELCDGLPL
-1120 ALVFCA
+1120 ALAICA
-1126 ARLVADPGLRV
+1126 ARLAGHPARPVTTLV
-1137 IDLAQELRDPRH
+1137 QELSDPRR
-1149 RLDAIGHDGQNLREA
+1149 RLDAISYHDRSLKAA
-1164 FTASYVELSSSEARL
+1164 FTESYVELSSSAGRL
-1179 FRLLSVYPHPE
+1179 FRLLSVYPYPE
-1190 LSNDVAAALASID
+1190 LSTDVAAGVANLD
-1203 ILVAEQLMAALSHA
+1203 ILVAEQLMVELAQA

-1223 PTRDHWRF
+1223 ATQEHWYF
-1231 PPLLRLFALG
+1231 HPLLRLYALSLG
-1241 ESETKAGLDDR
+1241 EDLAGPDDR
-1252 ANALTRLLNHYHQ
+1252 ENALTRLLTHYQ
-1265 AATAADAPWSRDPI
+1265 VSAEAASVPGSPYSTVRFRD
-1279 SRIRT
+1279 R
-1284 GVGGYAARFL
+1284 A
-1294 DPERARAWLEAERP
+1294 RARAWLDTEQP

-1313 VPFAAEHGDAEA
+1313 VAFASEHVDTDGASTFA
-1325 AAAFTRVALRL
+1325 HLVVRL
-1336 LLAER
+1336 LLADR
-1341 RFDDLAAVADETVR
+1341 RFDALGALVERMRAADLH
-1355 AVRQR
+1355 R
-1360 GHDAGELQFV
+1360 GDSA
-1370 RTLLQAMADARIR
+1370 
-1383 IETLPL
+1383 
-1389 DQRTALDQVLRLAS
+1389 
-1403 RGARTDQLHLAV
+1403 
-1415 QVANASQWAMLV
+1415 
-1427 LNEVLHDVLRMST
+1427 
-1440 VEGTLVRPGPGFGAE
+1440 GAE
-1455 WLLTFPE
+1455 WLLRALFQGLSQARIRSEDLPVEHRAALDRLFRVISQEAPTDHLYLAVQTGTGEEEAVLLLDRILSEVMGSSSVDSRLVRPSPGFGADLLLTIVE
-1462 PGDPLATA
+1462 PADPLATA
-1470 GLVLLDL
+1470 GRVVLDL
-1477 WDRLKRL
+1477 CDRLKRL
-1484 DFSTGPRTPVAVSV
+1484 APDGGPRTAIAVSV
-1498 FHGDP
+1498 LQGP
-1503 PDLLPGASRLRSRVT
+1503 PPERLPGAAQLRRRLRGRPFRRT
-1518 GTAYHR
+1518 
-1524 EKPIAAVTVSLQ
+1524 EPIAALTVSRSVFNILAERFGADM
-1536 VLTMLTQQFGRDL
+1536 TM
-1549 ANSFDL
+1549 FDL
-1555 LAPGDAAAPAEVAT
+1555 VLPGAAEPESSDAT
-1569 YVYTGDPQLLGL
+1569 YRYVGDPQLLGL
-1581 ILSRLVT
+1581 ILANPSA
-1588 GRIID
+1588 GRIIES
-1593 P
+1593 